1 LEKPTVLIIG
11 KPNVGKSTLFNRM
24 IGERKSIV
32 HDMPGVT
39 RDNIFS
45 TIQWDDI
52 SFTLVD
58 TCGIFE
64 QPEDNIEERQKK
76 IIFDSLKD
84 VSLVIFV
91 IDGKNGLTS
100 EDYHIA
106 DYLRKSNSK
115 VILVVNKAENFEKY
129 EWETKPEIYSLG
141 FGEGIPVS
149 AEHNRNIP
157 SLMDAIVN
165 SLKTSGFDS
174 EESVDNESE
183 NKEIKVSIIGRP
195 NVGKSSLFNSIVGSE
210 RAIVSEIPGT
220 TRDAIDHLVKIGDKS
235 FRFIDTAGMR
245 KKSTIHYG
253 SIEMFSISRTIKA
266 VEKSDVVILVV
277 DSTEGITH
285 QDKSIIG
292 VAEKRGKGTI
302 IAFNKWDLVK
312 NNQKRKEEF
321 FKYFEK
327 ELYFVNYSPLVF
339 TSVPRRWGIQEL
351 ITAIEEVEKSRNKK
365 IPTSALN
372 AALEKYTLVTPPP
385 VKKGK
390 RIKFYYATQVGTKPP
405 VFVFYSNLPYDIPK
419 YYQQGLRN
427 MIRHYI
433 DPFIGSPIFLKFE
446 ARKSQEKTK
455 VKHKIL

>member
-1 LEKPTVLIIG
+1 LQKPTVLIIG

-39 RDNIFS
+39 RDNVS
-45 TIQWDDI
+45 ATIQWDGI

-64 QPEDNIEERQKK
+64 QPEDNIEEKQKEM
-76 IIFDSLKD
+76 IFESLKD
-84 VSLVIFV
+84 VSLVVFV
-91 IDGKNGLTS
+91 IDGKTGLTS
-100 EDYHIA
+100 EDHHIA
-106 DYLRKSNSK
+106 DYLRKSNSQ
-115 VILVVNKAENFEKY
+115 VILVANKAENFEKY
-129 EWETKPEIYSLG
+129 ELEVKPEIYSLG

-157 SLMDAIVN
+157 TLMDSITS
-165 SLKTSGFDS
+165 SLKTIETDS
-174 EESVDNESE
+174 AENIDNEKD
-183 NKEIKVSIIGRP
+183 NKEIYVSIVGRP
-195 NVGKSSLFNSIVGSE
+195 NVGKSSLFNSIVGSK

-220 TRDAIDHLVKIGDKS
+220 TRDAIDHLVKIGDNT

-266 VEKSDVVILVV
+266 IEKSDVVILVV
-277 DSTEGITH
+277 DSSEGITH

-292 VAEKRGKGTI
+292 IAEKRGKGTI
-302 IAFNKWDLVK
+302 IVFNKWDLVSQ
-312 NNQKRKEEF
+312 NHRRKEEF

-327 ELYFVNYSPLVF
+327 EFYFVNYSPLIF
-339 TSVPRRWGIQEL
+339 TSAHKRWGIQDL
-351 ITAIEEVEKSRNKK
+351 ISAIDEVEKSRNRK

-372 AALEKYTLVTPPP
+372 AALERYTLVTPPP
-385 VKKGK
+385 IKKGK

-427 MIRHYI
+427 MIRNYI

-446 ARKSQEKTK
+446 ARNSQKTTNNK
-455 VKHKIL
+455 QKTL

>member
-1 LEKPTVLIIG
+1 MEKPTVLIIG

-39 RDNIFS
+39 RDNVS
-45 TIQWDDI
+45 SSIQWDDI

-76 IIFDSLKD
+76 IIFESLKD
-84 VSLVIFV
+84 VSLVVFV
-91 IDGKNGLTS
+91 IDGKIGLTS

-106 DYLRKSNSK
+106 DYLRKTNSK
-115 VILVVNKAENFEKY
+115 VILVINKAENFEKY
-129 EWETKPEIYSLG
+129 ELEMKPEIYSLG

-149 AEHNRNIP
+149 AEHNKNIFT
-157 SLMDAIVN
+157 LMDTIAN
-165 SLKTSGFDS
+165 TLKTSGLSS
-174 EESVDNESE
+174 EESVDSE
-183 NKEIKVSIIGRP
+183 KDSEEIKVSIVGRP
-195 NVGKSSLFNSIVGSE
+195 NVGKSSLFNSIIGSE
-210 RAIVSEIPGT
+210 MAIVSEIPGT
-220 TRDAIDHLVKIGDKS
+220 TRDAIDHLVTMGDNT

-253 SIEMFSISRTIKA
+253 SIEMFSISRTINA
-266 VEKSDVVILVV
+266 IEKSDVVILVV
-277 DSTEGITH
+277 DSTEGITQ

-292 VAEKRGKGTI
+292 IAEKRGKGTI
-302 IAFNKWDLVK
+302 IAFNKWDLVS
-312 NNQKRKEEF
+312 NNHQRKEEF
-321 FKYFEK
+321 FNYFEK

-339 TSVPRRWGIQEL
+339 TSAPKRWGIQEL
-351 ITAIEEVEKSRNKK
+351 ITAIKEVEKSRNKK

-385 VKKGK
+385 IKKGK

-427 MIRHYI
+427 MIRNYI

-446 ARKSQEKTK
+446 ARKNEETSKTK
-455 VKHKIL
+455 QKTL